1 MSLRLVRILLYQIPM
16 PEIRGESSIDLAMRR
31 GGDRRHQDRRTASR
45 SGDERRHGDRRK
57 RAALGGLLLT
67 ALSLG
72 GVMHQGRPANL
83 GNTIGA
89 PTTETRTAPEAPVAP
104 DRLYDAIIAEAS
116 AEYGVDPELVRA
128 VIRTESRFDPMAESG
143 AGAKGLMQLMPIL
156 SKELGVED
164 PFNPRENIFGGVKYL
179 SRLLDR
185 HHGDVTLALA
195 SYNAGPRNVARY
207 KGVPP
212 FKETRG
218 YVKKINKMMADARD
232 TSGPVVATADL
243 RLGD

>member
-1 MSLRLVRILLYQIPM
+1 MAEIPVEKTVDLGLRM
-16 PEIRGESSIDLAMRR
+16 GGE
-31 GGDRRHQDRRTASR
+31 RRHMQDRRAAPR
-45 SGDERRHGDRRK
+45 PGNERRRCDRR
-57 RAALGGLLLT
+57 RLAMGGLLLS
-67 ALSLG
+67 ALALG
-72 GVMHQGRPANL
+72 AVIQQGRADL
-83 GNTIGA
+83 GTDL
-89 PTTETRTAPEAPVAP
+89 PTTQIPRTPKAPVPP
-104 DRLYDAIIAEAS
+104 DRAYDAIISEAS

-128 VIRTESRFDPMAESG
+128 VIRAESRFDPLAQSG

-156 SKELGVED
+156 SKELGIQD

-185 HHGDVTLALA
+185 HDGDITLALA

-212 FKETRG
+212 FKETRR
-218 YVKKINKMMADARD
+218 YVKKIRGMMKEARE
-232 TSGPVVATADL
+232 PVVASVDL